1 MLRDGTNRRP
11 GGTNGAPRLDALPA
25 TVDSSVVQRPSPQIR
40 LLWIFGVASG
50 LGTFSTLIAFVS
62 FYLGAIATG
71 QKFDQHGRHSHPT
84 TTTRDVPVDSD
95 VDAVDRR

>member
-1 MLRDGTNRRP
+1 VRHRIIKIVLWTYMVL
-11 GGTNGAPRLDALPA
+11 
-25 TVDSSVVQRPSPQIR
+25 VVISTTY
-40 LLWIFGVASG
+40 FGWHYIADDIAGVV
-50 LGTFSTLIAFVS
+50 IAFVS

>member
-1 MLRDGTNRRP
+1 MMR
-11 GGTNGAPRLDALPA
+11 
-25 TVDSSVVQRPSPQIR
+25 SSRVV
-40 LLWIFGVASG
+40 
-50 LGTFSTLIAFVS
+50 IAFVS

-71 QKFDQHGRHSHPT
+71 HKFDQHGRHSHPT